1 MNSPTITT
9 RFTLLLDSHR
19 IKWAPAQ
26 SLCELPFGLRQA
38 TQDVVDPIGDP
49 TLLWIHPMLGSTDG
63 PGRDHGSINDSTLP
77 GSRHAWRAASLN
89 PTVISPYSFP
99 FRDTYTYWADVRF
112 PQLTLP
118 NIQRYE
124 LIVDCTCYSIPVP
137 AQHLC
142 VLLDLVTSKRRK
154 KKGICNV

>member
-1 MNSPTITT
+1 MGPSAESVRIAVRSTASNAGRRGFHRRSYVALDPSDAGSHGWT
-9 RFTLLLDSHR
+9 RSRPWLNQRQHTSRVSTRLASH
-19 IKWAPAQ
+19 Q
-26 SLCELPFGLRQA
+26 L
-38 TQDVVDPIGDP
+38 
-49 TLLWIHPMLGSTDG
+49 H
-63 PGRDHGSINDSTLP
+63 
-77 GSRHAWRAASLN
+77 

-154 KKGICNV
+154 KGICNM